1 MLGQLPG
8 QQQPHGG
15 LHLPA
20 GDGGSLVVLRQARR
34 LRGDALEEVVHEGVH
49 DAHGFARD
57 AGVGVDLGE
66 KKNKKQFSR
75 KTFYW
80 DETV

>member
-8 QQQPHGG
+8 QQQPHCG

-20 GDGGSLVVLRQARR
+20 GDGGALVVLRQARR
-34 LRGDALEEVVHEGVH
+34 LRGDALEQVVHERVH

-57 AGVGVDLGE
+57 AGVGVDLNIRE
-66 KKNKKQFSR
+66 KQSSKT
-75 KTFYW
+75 TFYGGY
-80 DETV
+80 